1 MEDYWKLVR
10 ELQKEYEIRLFTW
23 IWKNRL
29 KTSYPEPAKV
39 IKVKGWRTALIE
51 GSPYPGGRST
61 VTFLFRLKFGKREW
75 YI

>member
-1 MEDYWKLVR
+1 M
-10 ELQKEYEIRLFTW
+10 QKEYEIKIFTW
-23 IWKNRL
+23 MWKKRL
-29 KTSYPEPAKV
+29 KTNYPEPAKV

-61 VTFLFRLKFGKREW
+61 VTFLFRLRIGKWEK

>member
-1 MEDYWKLVR
+1 MSEYWELVNK
-10 ELQKEYEIRLFTW
+10 LQKEYEIKIFTW
-23 IWKNRL
+23 IWGNRL
-29 KTSYPEPAKV
+29 NTCYNEKAKV

-61 VTFLFRLKFGKREW
+61 VTFLFRLKIGKWEK